1 MKLDPFTFG
10 MTFVGVS
17 GGVFVLLHALEQSGL
32 SINKDMIRLMMEV
45 SKFGAIL
52 WLLKEL
58 SRVFF

>member
-10 MTFVGVS
+10 ITFISAS
-17 GGVFVLLHALEQSGL
+17 GGVFMILHALEQSGL
-32 SINKDMIRLMMEV
+32 SINKEMIHLMMET

-58 SRVFF
+58 SKVFF